1 MLHPLWQY
9 PCANSW
15 KYLIVLLSIHT
26 NYRNCLTNFP
36 YSNHLLFHFF
46 QKWNLTLILLL
57 FVDLIRLF
65 LWILH
70 TYFYFYRN
78 HKSEPMK
85 KAKIALF
92 EVFGRRGFIYMV
104 SCHWNYY
111 LSVYINYFFGHLQ
124 NIFLIYYLLSYL
136 TNLSIAMYLKNPMQF
151 NSYHLLHI
159 WSNSL
164 RFCSCSGIYSA
175 SRRCL
180 RSHLYFDLFFR
191 EVYAHAMI

>member
-26 NYRNCLTNFP
+26 SYRNCLTNFP

-46 QKWNLTLILLL
+46 QKWNLTWILLL

-70 TYFYFYRN
+70 TYFYFY
-78 HKSEPMK
+78 
-85 KAKIALF
+85 
-92 EVFGRRGFIYMV
+92 MV
-104 SCHWNYY
+104 SCRWNYY
-111 LSVYINYFFGHLQ
+111 LSAYINYFFGHLQ

-151 NSYHLLHI
+151 NSYHLLYI

-191 EVYAHAMI
+191 EVYVHAMI